1 MVACAQEPVG
11 GNATEAT
18 PLTAA
23 DAQAYRW
30 QAMANWYERHGLL
43 NLDSEAAADA
53 HAYRWQAMAN
63 WYERQGLL
71 NLDSEAAADQ
81 SETAADLPEN

>member
-1 MVACAQEPVG
+1 MFSRRILTMLVLAVLVIGGSTMVACAQEPVG

-43 NLDSEAAADA
+43 NLDSEAAAD
-53 HAYRWQAMAN
+53 
-63 WYERQGLL
+63 
-71 NLDSEAAADQ
+71 Q
-81 SETAADLPEN
+81 SETAADLPEI